1 MKRVIAILTLSVLIG
16 PVVAEAAQS
25 GSAQQP
31 SSPTLVDVAKAEEER
46 RKGVR
51 KPAKVYT
58 NNDLKPDHGTVR
70 PLPPTPATPATPET
84 PGNVTPGAAVV
95 NLPGGTGSA
104 PAAPTGDQEFWSG
117 RITTARTALDRSR
130 MFAEALQS
138 RINALTT
145 DFVNRDDPAQRAV
158 IETDRKSALAELDR
172 VRAEIEKQQ
181 KEIAAIE
188 DEARRAGVPSGWLRP
203 GA

>member
-1 MKRVIAILTLSVLIG
+1 MKRVIAILTISVLIG
-16 PVVAEAAQS
+16 PVVAAAQS
-25 GSAQQP
+25 VTAQQP

-58 NNDLKPDHGTVR
+58 NTDLKPDHGTVR
-70 PLPPTPATPATPET
+70 PATPTPAAATPA
-84 PGNVTPGAAVV
+84 PGNVTPGVPVV
-95 NLPGGTGSA
+95 NLPGGTGPA
-104 PAAPTGDQEFWSG
+104 PAPATGDQAFWSN
-117 RITTARTALDRSR
+117 RITTARAALDRSR
-130 MFAEALQS
+130 IFAEALQS

-158 IETDRKSALAELDR
+158 IEGDRKTALAELDK

>member
-1 MKRVIAILTLSVLIG
+1 MKRLLAIVIGLAAIAPGLAI
-16 PVVAEAAQS
+16 AQS
-25 GSAQQP
+25 NQT
-31 SSPTLVDVAKAEEER
+31 PTLVDVAKAEEAR

-58 NNDLKPDHGTVR
+58 NDNLKSDFSVGV
-70 PLPPTPATPATPET
+70 PPAPATPAASAAA
-84 PGNVTPGAAVV
+84 GNSSSTTVPAI
-95 NLPGGTGSA
+95 NIPGGPAPAT
-104 PAAPTGDQEFWSG
+104 PAAPEMRDQAYWSG
-117 RITTARTALDRSR
+117 RITAARAAIDRSR
-130 MFAEALQS
+130 LFADSLQT

-145 DFVNRDDPAQRAV
+145 DFVNRDDPVQKAK
-158 IETDRKSALAELDR
+158 IEGDRKAALAELEK
-172 VRAEIEKQQ
+172 VRKEIESQQ

>member
-1 MKRVIAILTLSVLIG
+1 MKRVLAILTISVLSG
-16 PVVAEAAQS
+16 PVLAAAQT
-25 GSAQQP
+25 GTAQP
-31 SSPTLVDVAKAEEER
+31 PALADVAKAEEER
-46 RKGVR
+46 RKSVR
-51 KPAKVYT
+51 KSAKVYT
-58 NNDLKPDHGTVR
+58 NSDLKPDFGTVR
-70 PLPPTPATPATPET
+70 PATPTPSPATAEAPGSASPRVPEV
-84 PGNVTPGAAVV
+84 NV
-95 NLPGGTGSA
+95 PGGAGPA
-104 PAAPTGDQEFWSG
+104 MPAAPAGDQAFWSG
-117 RITTARTALDRSR
+117 RISTARTALDRSR

-158 IETDRKSALAELDR
+158 IETDRKSALAELER

-181 KEIAAIE
+181 KDIAAIE

>member
-16 PVVAEAAQS
+16 PAVAQAAQS
-25 GSAQQP
+25 GSAQP
-31 SSPTLVDVAKAEEER
+31 ASPTLVDVAKAEEER

-104 PAAPTGDQEFWSG
+104 PPPTGDQAFWSG
-117 RITTARTALDRSR
+117 RITAARSALERSR
-130 MFAEALQS
+130 LIAEALQS

-158 IETDRKSALAELDR
+158 IETDRKSALAELER
-172 VRAEIEKQQ
+172 VRAEIAKQQ
-181 KEIAAIE
+181 KEIAAVE

>member
-1 MKRVIAILTLSVLIG
+1 MKRVIAILTISVLIG
-16 PVVAEAAQS
+16 PAVAEAAQS
-25 GSAQQP
+25 GSAQP

-46 RKGVR
+46 RKSVR
-51 KPAKVYT
+51 KSAKVYT

-70 PLPPTPATPATPET
+70 PATPTPAPAPAAAPGNATP
-84 PGNVTPGAAVV
+84 GVAVV
-95 NLPGGTGSA
+95 NLPGGTASA
-104 PAAPTGDQEFWSG
+104 PAPPTGDQAFWNG
-117 RITTARTALDRSR
+117 RITTARAALDRAR
-130 MFAEALQS
+130 LFAEALQS

-145 DFVNRDDPAQRAV
+145 DFVNRDDPAQRTV

>member
-31 SSPTLVDVAKAEEER
+31 TTPTLVDVAKAEEER
-46 RKGVR
+46 RKSVR

-70 PLPPTPATPATPET
+70 PATPPPAAAATPAT
-84 PGNVTPGAAVV
+84 PGNVTPGAPVV
-95 NLPGGTGSA
+95 NLPGGTGAA
-104 PAAPTGDQEFWSG
+104 PPPTGDQAFWSG
-117 RITTARTALDRSR
+117 RITAARAALERSR
-130 MFAEALQS
+130 LFAEALQS

-158 IETDRKSALAELDR
+158 IEADRKSALAELDR
-172 VRAEIEKQQ
+172 VRKEIETQQ

-188 DEARRAGVPSGWLRP
+188 DEARRAGVPAGWLRP
-203 GA
+203 GV

>member
-1 MKRVIAILTLSVLIG
+1 MKRVIAILTLCVLIG

-25 GSAQQP
+25 GSAQP

-58 NNDLKPDHGTVR
+58 NTDLKPDHGTVR
-70 PLPPTPATPATPET
+70 PATPTPAAAATPATPA
-84 PGNVTPGAAVV
+84 NVTPGAPVV
-95 NLPGGTGSA
+95 NLPGGPGSA
-104 PAAPTGDQEFWSG
+104 PPPTGDQAFWSG
-117 RITTARTALDRSR
+117 RITAARAALDRSR
-130 MFAEALQS
+130 LFAEALQS
-138 RINALTT
+138 RINALAT

>member
-1 MKRVIAILTLSVLIG
+1 MKRVIAILTISVLIG
-16 PVVAEAAQS
+16 PVVAAARS
-25 GSAQQP
+25 GQTPQP
-31 SSPTLVDVAKAEEER
+31 ASPTLVDVAKAEEAR
-46 RKGVR
+46 RKNVR

-58 NNDLKPDHGTVR
+58 NTDLTPDNGTVR
-70 PLPPTPATPATPET
+70 PAPPTPAAPATAAA
-84 PGNVTPGAAVV
+84 GNVTPGVPAV
-95 NLPGGTGSA
+95 NLPGGTASPVPQARDQAYWSSRMTAAQSA
-104 PAAPTGDQEFWSG
+104 LG
-117 RITTARTALDRSR
+117 RSR

-158 IETDRKSALAELDR
+158 IETDRKAALAELDK
-172 VRAEIEKQQ
+172 VRKEIDTQQ